1 MKNLSIG
8 IINTNN
14 MNTIIHPY
22 RERQHIIVDLETL
35 DTRPTAYAWEIAAV
49 HINKGEV
56 TSLLFN
62 SSIGHKTGSIWRTE
76 SIDTREWTAK
86 QGNLPAAI
94 RATNEGR
101 PVSQVMAEFI
111 LWLTQFD
118 NPMLWSWGKDFD
130 FPILNMHADHL
141 GMKLPYSYS
150 NVHCIRDLWK
160 MQNPNAKESPTRNA
174 KHRAL
179 EDAQAEAVI
188 LQECLAKLP
197 DVEAPAVVFEGWNTT
212 TLPTK
217 GDCDDS
223 LMLAVYD
230 ECQSKKF
237 VRYRLGFAQRHIT
250 PWVRTEEVQ
259 HFTAE
264 NPAPH
269 PFDHPRAKK

>member
-1 MKNLSIG
+1 
-8 IINTNN
+8 

-35 DTRPTAYAWEIAAV
+35 STRPTAYAWEIGAV

-62 SSIGHKTGSIWRTE
+62 SSIGRDGGSIWRTE

-94 RATNEGR
+94 RAAKEGR
-101 PVSQVMAEFI
+101 PPSQVMAEFI
-111 LWLTQFD
+111 LWLSQFD

-197 DVEAPAVVFEGWNTT
+197 DVEAPAVVFPGWNTT
-212 TLPTK
+212 TLPTED
-217 GDCDDS
+217 DCD
-223 LMLAVYD
+223 LIGKVAVYD
-230 ECQSKKF
+230 FSSEDGYSARQFGLVS
-237 VRYRLGFAQRHIT
+237 RHAV
-250 PWVRTEEVQ
+250 PWARSEEVQ
-259 HFTAE
+259 HFSAE